1 MVMSEQ
7 LLKAAVRAE
16 ELQDIIR
23 RKIEIRLGVGGLYV
37 SVGDPAVRAHT
48 NVITFLELQT
58 YSANGLL
65 ADAIESCVRRGDQ
78 TLKSHGS

>member
-16 ELQDIIR
+16 ELQDIIKR
-23 RKIEIRLGVGGLYV
+23 RIEIKLGVGGLYI
-37 SVGDPAVRAHT
+37 SIGDPTVRIHT
-48 NVITFLELQT
+48 DVITFLDLQA

>member
-1 MVMSEQ
+1 MVKSEQ

-16 ELQDIIR
+16 ELQDIVKR
-23 RKIEIRLGVGGLYV
+23 RIDIRLCVGGLAI
-37 SVGDPAVRAHT
+37 SVGDPAVRVHT
-48 NVITFLELQT
+48 DVITFLDLQT

-78 TLKSHGS
+78 KLKSHES

>member
-1 MVMSEQ
+1 MSEQ

-78 TLKSHGS
+78 TLKSHES

>member
-78 TLKSHGS
+78 TLKSHES